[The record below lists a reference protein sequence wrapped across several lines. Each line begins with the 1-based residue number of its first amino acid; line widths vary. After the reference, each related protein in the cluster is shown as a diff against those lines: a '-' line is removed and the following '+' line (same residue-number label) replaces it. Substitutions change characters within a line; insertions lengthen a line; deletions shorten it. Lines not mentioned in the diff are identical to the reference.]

1 MPIYLKLVIGTII
14 LINEG
19 SFSEY
24 RQVIIFGN
32 DQHKQLIKQQLT
44 LFKEVQ
50 KEMSER
56 DIKILVVERQSAL
69 YQKYKIK
76 PQEFAI
82 ILLGKD
88 NTEKLRTYE
97 IIMPVHLFKIIDAMP
112 MRRQEMLKKKS
123 D

>member
-1 MPIYLKLVIGTII
+1 MIGAIV

-24 RQVIIFGN
+24 RQLLIFGN
-32 DQHKQLIKQQLT
+32 DQHKLLVKQQLT

-50 KEMSER
+50 TEMTER
-56 DIKILVVERQSAL
+56 DIKIRVVEGQSLL

-76 PQEFAI
+76 SHEFAI
-82 ILLGKD
+82 VLVGKD
-88 NTEKLRTYE
+88 NTEKFRTYDVV
-97 IIMPVHLFKIIDAMP
+97 MPVQLFRVIDVMP
-112 MRRQEMLKKKS
+112 MRKQEMLKKNRV